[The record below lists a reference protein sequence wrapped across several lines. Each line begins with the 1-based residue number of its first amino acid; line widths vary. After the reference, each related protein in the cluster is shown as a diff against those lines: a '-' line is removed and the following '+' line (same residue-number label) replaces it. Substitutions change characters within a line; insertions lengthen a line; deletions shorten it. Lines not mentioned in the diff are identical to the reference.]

1 MENDM
6 ELDELKAIWT
16 RDNQRLE
23 RSLHLNAELLQQ
35 LSVRQSGRSLR
46 PLFGGTILELVLDFA
61 GILLIGSFAADH
73 YREPAFFVPA
83 LLLGAYAVAIFA
95 AVLSQAVALGTIRYD
110 EPVVAI
116 QARLEALRLQRIRTT
131 QGTLLF
137 APLMWLPLTVVAL
150 KGLFGVNVALSDP
163 LWLGANALFGI
174 TVILAAVFVAR
185 RFGRHLRES
194 SLGRALADEIAG
206 RSLAAALD
214 DLAAIGRF
222 AADG

>member
-1 MENDM
+1 M

-16 RDNQRLE
+16 RDGQRLE
-23 RSLHLNAELLQQ
+23 RMVRLNAEGLRQ
-35 LSVRQSGRSLR
+35 LSARRSGRSLR
-46 PLFGGTILELVLDFA
+46 KLFGGTILELVQDFV

-73 YREPAFFVPA
+73 SAEPAFFVPA
-83 LLLGAYAVAIFA
+83 LLLGAYAIAIFA
-95 AVLSQAVALGTIRYD
+95 AVLSQAVALGAIRYD

-116 QARLEALRLQRIRTT
+116 QGRLEALRVRRIRTT
-131 QGTLLF
+131 LGALLF
-137 APLMWLPLTVVAL
+137 APLMWVPLAIVVARGFFGVDL
-150 KGLFGVNVALSDP
+150 YAVADPGWLAINGLFGLALIP
-163 LWLGANALFGI
+163 
-174 TVILAAVFVAR
+174 AAIFVAR

-222 AADG
+222 AEDG